1 MIISNRRHTVG
12 LGTGSVSPSPVTQ
25 AQKNKWSADAE
36 ATMMWGVVIPVQSKE
51 HLEFMVHYVIKTLKG
66 EDSAN
71 ALTPDCMEGWDKYNS
86 TNTPVSHFSV
96 NSTQFG
102 VLLTLVRDG
111 EMKSLTDED
120 GVLAYV
126 YNMDAPD
133 CSELGYVF
141 FENKNGKIH
150 RVG

>member
-25 AQKNKWSADAE
+25 AQKNKWNADAE
-36 ATMMWGVVIPVQSKE
+36 AAMMGFTVPVQSKD
-51 HLEFMVHYVIKTLKG
+51 HLKHLVWYTIKTCMPSG
-66 EDSAN
+66 EID
-71 ALTPDCMEGWDKYNS
+71 ALTEAAMEGSDKYNS
-86 TNTPVSHFSV
+86 TQAKVSHFSV

-102 VLLTLVRDG
+102 VLLTMVRDS
-111 EMKSLTDED
+111 EMTDLCDED

-126 YNMDAPD
+126 FNMDAPD